1 MNVGSLSSVMWPMTG
16 LKGSTPTTAS
26 EELVLLEQ
34 TDEFQGECHVN
45 CKRMEEKAVDIS
57 QNRIKL

>member
-1 MNVGSLSSVMWPMTG
+1 MAGLRGS
-16 LKGSTPTTAS
+16 KPTAAS

-34 TDEFQGECHVN
+34 TDEFQGECHIN
-45 CKRMEEKAVDIS
+45 CKCMEEKAVDIP

>member
-1 MNVGSLSSVMWPMTG
+1 MWPMTG